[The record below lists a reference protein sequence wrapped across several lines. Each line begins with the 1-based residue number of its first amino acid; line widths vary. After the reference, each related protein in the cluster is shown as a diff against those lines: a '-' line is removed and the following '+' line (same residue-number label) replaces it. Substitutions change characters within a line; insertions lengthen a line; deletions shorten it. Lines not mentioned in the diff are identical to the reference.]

1 MESERL
7 IIDRFE
13 GELAVCEKSDRT
25 LVNIPRSRLPSGTRE
40 GDVLVRAGENI
51 RIDPIETARRKKAA
65 ARNLKRLFRP
75 S

>member
-1 MESERL
+1 LENEPL

-25 LVNIPRSRLPSGTRE
+25 LVNIPRSRLPSGAKE
-40 GDVLVRAGENI
+40 GDVLVRSGQNI
-51 RIDPIETARRKKAA
+51 RIDTPETARRKKAA
-65 ARNLKRLFRP
+65 ARRLKKLSRP